1 MTDDDKALVK
11 RNKGHTP
18 GPWIFRRRKYGNGF
32 TREIWS
38 SSGLFIASLT
48 TRMTG
53 CDATEANANLIAS
66 APAMMDRIEAQAAE
80 IERLRER
87 LREAHWFY
95 LGDDCSSDQCRFG
108 IDDCISEDFEWD
120 NPPMGDHVLQ
130 ISGAR
135 QVPDMWVA
143 LHYFS
148 EEEKDERDDDE
159 PYSYTVHATEEE
171 ARAAL
176 GETNG

>member
-1 MTDDDKALVK
+1 MSDDLLEWLDCPCSSEVCLPRAAKA
-11 RNKGHTP
+11 
-18 GPWIFRRRKYGNGF
+18 
-32 TREIWS
+32 
-38 SSGLFIASLT
+38 
-48 TRMTG
+48 
-53 CDATEANANLIAS
+53 
-66 APAMMDRIEAQAAE
+66 RIEAQAAE
-80 IERLRER
+80 IERMRER
-87 LREAHWFY
+87 LKEAHWFY

-108 IDDCISEDFEWD
+108 IDECISEDFEWD

-135 QVPDMWVA
+135 PVPDMWVA

-171 ARAAL
+171 AHAAL
-176 GETNG
+176 EGKAEQ

>member
-1 MTDDDKALVK
+1 MTDRKEAMDK
-11 RNKGHTP
+11 
-18 GPWIFRRRKYGNGF
+18 
-32 TREIWS
+32 
-38 SSGLFIASLT
+38 
-48 TRMTG
+48 
-53 CDATEANANLIAS
+53 LIAQDADLIDPVRDERQETIKLCLRNAIDWESIGNHKS
-66 APAMMDRIEAQAAE
+66 AEFWRKVAGEIQTVDQQAAE
-80 IERLRER
+80 IERLREALR
-87 LREAHWFY
+87 LSNEAHWFY
-95 LGDDCSSDQCRFG
+95 LGDDCSSDKCRFS
-108 IDDCISEDFEWD
+108 IDECIDEDFEWD

-135 QVPDMWVA
+135 PVPDMWVA

-176 GETNG
+176 GETE